1 MAQISA
7 DRKIAHAESETT
19 YGVDAISPGPVTEW
33 EAFRDISIIPTINT
47 IESPRATYSA
57 SGEKHCQLPSHNAVT
72 WEMPFGGKIGAAGT
86 APAYD
91 ALLLASGFK
100 KTVVASTSVTY
111 TPVTVQDMTNS
122 PSASIWMYRMMLDQN
137 AAYLYKA
144 RGYRGN
150 VTITLNYGEEAV
162 IAGDGL
168 ALYDAMPTSTVSKP
182 SAPTDYVGSGCMVV
196 SSLVLT
202 VGGTNYPVD
211 ALEIQTNWTQTR
223 RDTGDGAGAMLAEV
237 YLTRPTS
244 GGRMIG
250 SLNLVDGLTA
260 LQDAVGKWQSG
271 AQATLSAVLTNGSNT
286 ITINAPSIQ
295 FGQPAEGA
303 EGILSYNIPIY
314 FNRGTGTVGDNEIS
328 IIYT

>member
-7 DRKIAHAESETT
+7 DRKIAHVESETV
-19 YGVDAISPGPVTEW
+19 YGDDAISPGPVTQW
-33 EAFRDISIIPTINT
+33 EAFRDISIVPTINT
-47 IESPRATYSA
+47 IESPRATWSA

-72 WEMPFGGKIGAAGT
+72 WEMPFGGKVGAAGT

-122 PSASIWMYRMMLDQN
+122 PSASIWMYRRMLDTTG
-137 AAYLYKA
+137 AYLYKA

-150 VTITLNYGEEAV
+150 VTITLNFGEEAV

-168 ALYDAMPTSTVSKP
+168 SLYDPMPTSTVTAP
-182 SAPTDYVGSGCMVV
+182 DAPTSYVGAGCMVV
-196 SSLVLT
+196 SSLVVT
-202 VGGTNYPVD
+202 VGGVTYPVD
-211 ALEIQTNWTQTR
+211 ALELQTNWTQTR
-223 RDTGDGAGAMLAEV
+223 RDTGDGDGAMLAEV

-250 SLNLVDGLTA
+250 SLNLMDGTTA
-260 LQDAVGKWQSG
+260 LQDMIGKWQSG
-271 AQATLSAVLTNGSNT
+271 AEASLVAVLTNGTST
-286 ITINAPSIQ
+286 ITMTAPKIQ
-295 FGQPAEGA
+295 FGQPAEAA
-303 EGILSYNIPIY
+303 EGILSYNVPIY
-314 FNRGTGTVGDNEIS
+314 LNRNSSGDDELS
-328 IIYT
+328 LVYS